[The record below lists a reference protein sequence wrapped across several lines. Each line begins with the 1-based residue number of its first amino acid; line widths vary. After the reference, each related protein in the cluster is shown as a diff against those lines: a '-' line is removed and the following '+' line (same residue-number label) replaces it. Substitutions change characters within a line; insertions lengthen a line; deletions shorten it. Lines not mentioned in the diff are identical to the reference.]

1 MKKVL
6 AIMGSPRKGKNTNSA
21 LDFFLEGLDQGQFS
35 LDKVYLM
42 DLSIGHCTG
51 CDYCGSTGI
60 CIIKDDMQSL
70 YDKIDQSDLVIL
82 AAPLYFNSI
91 NGLSKNMIDRCQKYW
106 SQKYSL
112 GQSYKRGEDRLG
124 VFIGGARVAGN
135 QRTHHNQAEKNCKK
149 PFHVTSSIIS
159 FWLRRVINSMH
170 QKHKKHNKHTK
181 KIERRYSSAPFY
193 LSYEIISR

>member
-35 LDKVYLM
+35 LDKVYLK

-124 VFIGGARVAGN
+124 VFISTGGAPYS
-135 QRTHHNQAEKNCKK
+135 HNQFDGAIPVMDFFFKAINVQYKGNYFVSGTDNSEVKDRSDVAEELRHLGNK
-149 PFHVTSSIIS
+149 ILEGRS
-159 FWLRRVINSMH
+159 FRIHR
-170 QKHKKHNKHTK
+170 
-181 KIERRYSSAPFY
+181 
-193 LSYEIISR
+193 

>member
-35 LDKVYLM
+35 LDTVYLK

-112 GQSYKRGEDRLG
+112 GQSYKRGEDRVG
-124 VFIGGARVAGN
+124 VFISTGGAPYS
-135 QRTHHNQAEKNCKK
+135 HNQFDGAIPVMDFFFKAINVQHKGNYFVSGTDNSEVKDRSDVAEELRNLGNK
-149 PFHVTSSIIS
+149 ILEGRS
-159 FWLRRVINSMH
+159 FRIHR
-170 QKHKKHNKHTK
+170 
-181 KIERRYSSAPFY
+181 
-193 LSYEIISR
+193 